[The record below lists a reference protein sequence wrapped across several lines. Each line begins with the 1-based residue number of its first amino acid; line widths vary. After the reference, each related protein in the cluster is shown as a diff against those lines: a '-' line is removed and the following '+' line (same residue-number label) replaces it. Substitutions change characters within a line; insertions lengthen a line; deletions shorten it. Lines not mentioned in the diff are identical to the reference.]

1 MPTPWEALLPFALVT
16 VMFGAGGTLLNIS
29 QRAKNQWKPPRYDI
43 DSWDAVMMKRDKLL
57 TGHAR
62 GQVDDPIRPSGSNIA
77 QQLGLLD
84 DES

>member
-16 VMFGAGGTLLNIS
+16 IMFGAGGTLLNVS

-43 DSWDAVMMKRDKLL
+43 DSWDTVMMRRDKLL

-62 GQVDDPIRPSGSNIA
+62 GQVVSQNCIPSYTLRTRSP
-77 QQLGLLD
+77 LF
-84 DES
+84 